1 MKSTVKCSAAVTI
14 GGKLGSRGV
23 AEGQVLMNNFA
34 MGTVARK
41 ILHGLEMVLVCLSH
55 GCWLACR
62 SGGYFFEFAQNILGG

>member
-34 MGTVARK
+34 MGTGARK

-55 GCWLACR
+55 GCWLGLVEVGDTFL
-62 SGGYFFEFAQNILGG
+62 SSHKTF